1 MAGLFTLNTSKLDE
15 GVLGGPGT
23 GFVVGESVSAGS
35 VAGVQG
41 FTGSAAGVQVSSG
54 SCVGSAGFTGVVSG
68 SQVSAGSVAGVVGK
82 PGGASGS
89 SVSTGT
95 VTGTI
100 AVSGS
105 VAAVQTT
112 TGTVAGSPTLT
123 GSASG
128 VGVSSGSV
136 SGDAPVPPPPPPPP
150 PPVPDSG
157 GGRWW
162 VPEQLTHLSGSVVG
176 VQGAAVGVVTG
187 TAVRT
192 ESRTG
197 TVVSVRVSDGFA
209 AGIGHLIIPITLS
222 DIERR
227 QAEDEWLL
235 LDLYRQ

>member
-15 GVLGGPGT
+15 GVLGGSGT

-35 VAGVQG
+35 VTGVQG
-41 FTGSAAGVQVSSG
+41 FTGSAAGSQVSTG
-54 SCVGSAGFTGVVSG
+54 FVAGSAGFTGVVSG
-68 SQVSAGSVAGVVGK
+68 SQVSAGSVSGVVGK
-82 PGGASGS
+82 PGEASGS
-89 SVSTGT
+89 SVSIGT

-105 VAAVQTT
+105 VAAAQTT
-112 TGTVAGSPTLT
+112 TGTVTGSPSLT
-123 GSASG
+123 GFASG

-136 SGDAPVPPPPPPPP
+136 SGDAPVPPPPPPPA
-150 PPVPDSG
+150 PVIDSG

-209 AGIGHLIIPITLS
+209 AGIGHLIIPISLS
-222 DIERR
+222 DIQRR
-227 QAEDEWLL
+227 QLENELMLIDF
-235 LDLYRQ
+235 Y